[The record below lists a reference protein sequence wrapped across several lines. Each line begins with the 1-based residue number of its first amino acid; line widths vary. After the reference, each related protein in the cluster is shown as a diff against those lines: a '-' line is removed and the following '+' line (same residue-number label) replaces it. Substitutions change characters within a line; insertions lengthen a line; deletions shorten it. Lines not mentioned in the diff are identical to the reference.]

1 MDLKELINN
10 REELDLEVASAEEEN
25 LLSERSVIQLVSFVL
40 EEVEYGINILA
51 VHEIMRFPEM
61 TRLPNT
67 PNFIKGV
74 INLRGNIIPVID
86 MRKRFGMPEA
96 EDTELTRIIVV
107 ETGEKLIGLLVDNV
121 HQVVR
126 LPETSIDSP
135 SGLLEGVS
143 EEYIMGIGRL
153 RDRLIV
159 ILNLHN
165 ILFLEEDQV

>member
-10 REELDLEVASAEEEN
+10 REELDLEVASSEEEN

-153 RDRLIV
+153 RDRLI
-159 ILNLHN
+159 
-165 ILFLEEDQV
+165 